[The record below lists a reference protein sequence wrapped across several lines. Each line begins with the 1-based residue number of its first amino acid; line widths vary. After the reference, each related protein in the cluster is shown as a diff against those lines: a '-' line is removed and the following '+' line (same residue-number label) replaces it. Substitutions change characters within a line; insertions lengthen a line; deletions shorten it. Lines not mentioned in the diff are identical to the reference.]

1 MASRF
6 ETFSEHEICTINE
19 PVAQTNNKKK
29 TNFAS
34 SVSTGIGR
42 KSFSC

>member
-6 ETFSEHEICTINE
+6 ETFSEHEMKINE
-19 PVAQTNNKKK
+19 AVVQTNNKKA
-29 TNFAS
+29 TNFAL

-42 KSFSC
+42 KLFSC